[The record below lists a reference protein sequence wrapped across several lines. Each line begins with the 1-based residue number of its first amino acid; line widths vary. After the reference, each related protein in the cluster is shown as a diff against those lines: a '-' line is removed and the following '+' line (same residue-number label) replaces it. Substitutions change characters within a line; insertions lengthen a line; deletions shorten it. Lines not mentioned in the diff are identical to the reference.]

1 MYPGDGLG
9 ARIQTAI
16 QVSDERP
23 GVRMRSLIPCVFLC
37 VFISL
42 CHCYD
47 SEESRESY
55 EDYFVSPSRANRF
68 LNSRGRPAN
77 TPPRGSTFNN
87 FNSVRK
93 PPAEMRSE
101 VCEDFNPC
109 RSYARHFGSENA
121 YRKYFGNSGPMN
133 PRRI

>member
-1 MYPGDGLG
+1 
-9 ARIQTAI
+9 
-16 QVSDERP
+16 
-23 GVRMRSLIPCVFLC
+23 MRSLIPCVFLC

-55 EDYFVSPSRANRF
+55 EGDSQHIHHTGPRLRDYFVSPSRANRF